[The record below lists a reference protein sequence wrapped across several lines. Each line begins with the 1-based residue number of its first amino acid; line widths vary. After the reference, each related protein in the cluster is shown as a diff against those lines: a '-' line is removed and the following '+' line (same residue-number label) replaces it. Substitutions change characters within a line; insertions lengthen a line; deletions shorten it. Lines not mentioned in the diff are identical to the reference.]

1 LEQESIMKTIGKWVV
16 ASALM
21 AAACGVAQA
30 HTVISVRL
38 GGWQPAYVAPQ
49 PVYVAP
55 AVVPVYYGY
64 GGYHGYG
71 DRYGDHRGW
80 DHGYRQGDGRGA
92 RDFHHDNRGYR
103 D

>member
-1 LEQESIMKTIGKWVV
+1 
-16 ASALM
+16 
-21 AAACGVAQA
+21 
-30 HTVISVRL
+30 
-38 GGWQPAYVAPQ
+38 
-49 PVYVAP
+49 VYVAP

-71 DRYGDHRGW
+71 DRNWDHRGW
-80 DHGYRQGDGRGA
+80 DHGYRHSNG

>member
-1 LEQESIMKTIGKWVV
+1 MKTIGKWVV

-30 HTVISVRL
+30 HTVVS
-38 GGWQPAYVAPQ
+38 YVAQQ

-71 DRYGDHRGW
+71 DRNWDHRGW
-80 DHGYRQGDGRGA
+80 DHGYRHSNG

>member
-1 LEQESIMKTIGKWVV
+1 MKTIGKWVV

-30 HTVISVRL
+30 HTSISVGL
-38 GGWQPAYVAPQ
+38 GVGGWQPAYAA

-71 DRYGDHRGW
+71 DRNWDHRGW
-80 DHGYRQGDGRGA
+80 DHGYRQGYDRGG

-103 D
+103 N